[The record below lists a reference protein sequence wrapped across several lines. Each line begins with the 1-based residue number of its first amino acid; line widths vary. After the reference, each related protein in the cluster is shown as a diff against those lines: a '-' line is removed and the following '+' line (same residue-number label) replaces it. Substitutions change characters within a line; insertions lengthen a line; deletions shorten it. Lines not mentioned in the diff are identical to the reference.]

1 LARGLRGVAGGLL
14 RVDADDADD
23 AVGHALVAVLS
34 VQLERQFRF
43 ASEWRRLEQPVASLC
58 PLVWL
63 GFAGIRATAVG
74 WFLRQSGRLGKS
86 GQSGQ
91 SGQCRWPGW
100 CRQPRRLRHLR
111 RTGPCVHFRTRLDQA
126 AVAIVGPV
134 TGIRALDLQQRRTAF
149 GCRRARLANRADW
162 LRRADGGARPRW

>member
-14 RVDADDADD
+14 RVDADD

-34 VQLERQFRF
+34 VQLERQFQF
-43 ASEWRRLEQPVASLC
+43 ASEWRRLEQPVAALC

-63 GFAGIRATAVG
+63 VVAGIRATVVG
-74 WFLRQSGRLGKS
+74 RFLRQSGRLGKS

-91 SGQCRWPGW
+91 CRWPER

-111 RTGPCVHFRTRLDQA
+111 RTGTCFHFRTRLDQA
-126 AVAIVGPV
+126 AVAIVGPL
-134 TGIRALDLQQRRTAF
+134 TGIRALDLQQRRTAA

-162 LRRADGGARPRW
+162 LRWAAGGARPRQ